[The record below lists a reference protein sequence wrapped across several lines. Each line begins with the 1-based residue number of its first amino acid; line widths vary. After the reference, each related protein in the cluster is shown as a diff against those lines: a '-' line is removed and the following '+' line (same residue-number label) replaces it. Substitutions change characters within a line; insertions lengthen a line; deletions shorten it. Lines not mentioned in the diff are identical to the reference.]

1 MASGIVSSSA
11 SGLASVG
18 LARSL
23 GEQIANHLRDE
34 ILSGRLPAGEALRE
48 VELSQR
54 FGTSRGPVRDALH
67 ELTKEGILVAQR
79 RGGVRVAAPAPDSIR
94 QLVMPIRK
102 TIETY
107 ALRLFFAEI
116 TPRDLAL
123 WDEILERMRQ
133 ACQRRDHP
141 GIAEADIALHRS
153 FLERA
158 GQPDL
163 LAIWSTI
170 VGRVRQHF
178 IERCSSYENL
188 DDNYVEHRLILD
200 AIRSGDPEAAVRA
213 LENHIC

>member
-1 MASGIVSSSA
+1 MASGVESNLPNP
-11 SGLASVG
+11 LAIG

-107 ALRLFFAEI
+107 ALRLFFADI

-133 ACQRRDHP
+133 ACERRDFP
-141 GIAEADIALHRS
+141 SIAETDIALHRS

-158 GQPDL
+158 AQPDL

-178 IERCSSYENL
+178 IESCAKYADLN
-188 DDNYVEHRLILD
+188 DNYAEHRMILD
-200 AIRSGDPEAAVRA
+200 AIRTGDVEAAVKA
-213 LENHIC
+213 LEQHIC